1 MTEIQFASNLTLPGS
16 PELSQKLIGL
26 FTRCAAMG
34 LLSTPTITRLD
45 GAVIRQLV
53 ADLQRQGIALS
64 AGVGLEELMRDRG
77 APLSDAALQAL
88 ESLIDGIGETLES
101 IAAPRAEWP
110 AMRQALGDEALADL
124 LEISLSSLR
133 RYSTAERE
141 TPADVVNRLH
151 WLALVVADLAG
162 AYNDFGIRRWFERP
176 RAQLGG
182 VGPREFLGP
191 GWHFDDERSQWV
203 RQLARTIS
211 GASTL
216 AV

>member
-1 MTEIQFASNLTLPGS
+1 MTEVQFASNLTHPGS

-26 FTRCAAMG
+26 FTRSAAMG
-34 LLSTPTITRLD
+34 LLSGPTVTQLD
-45 GAVIRQLV
+45 PAAIRQLV
-53 ADLQRQGIALS
+53 GDLQREGIASS
-64 AGVGLEELMRDRG
+64 AAVGLEDLMRDDG
-77 APLSDAALQAL
+77 PPLSDAASQAL
-88 ESLIDGIGETLES
+88 ESAIDRIGDALES
-101 IAAPRAEWP
+101 SAAPRAEWP
-110 AMRQALGDEALADL
+110 AMRHVLGDDALADL
-124 LEISLSSLR
+124 LEISPSSLR
-133 RYSTAERE
+133 RYSAAERE

-191 GWHFDDERSQWV
+191 GWHVDDDRSHRV
-203 RQLARTIS
+203 RQLARALS
-211 GASTL
+211 GAPTL